1 MANTMRDFRTP
12 WSGCQILEHQDV
24 LHWVLS
30 EHPSSEDLP
39 RTISYQCFHD
49 PDALQVQAGEPLRSD
64 IQAAREFEATQL
76 AAPSFQALITAWD
89 HLAQRL
95 PKQAGG
101 ENAAGVI
108 LNALKLVFALSH
120 TDSIQQGADDTSAP
134 ASARMLALALQLAD
148 LAAQVHTKHFMPSS
162 KLWYPACHV
171 KLNAAKRGRCHDHAS
186 CTVQIIC
193 ACTVAFII
201 FNISARRL
209 QSAVGS
215 PHSLPRDSWLCRDCH
230 WMLSPSQPGLWL
242 MLYTQGMSAS
252 SSLESASVPYVLCSS
267 RT

>member
-1 MANTMRDFRTP
+1 MCCVGRSLSNHHRRTF
-12 WSGCQILEHQDV
+12 LEQYRINV
-24 LHWVLS
+24 FI
-30 EHPSSEDLP
+30 P
-39 RTISYQCFHD
+39 
-49 PDALQVQAGEPLRSD
+49 PDALQVQAGEPLRPD
-64 IQAAREFEATQL
+64 IQAAREFESTQL

-162 KLWYPACHV
+162 QFCIL
-171 KLNAAKRGRCHDHAS
+171 LQKRGRCHAHAS

-193 ACTVAFII
+193 ACIVALIL
-201 FNISARRL
+201 FNIPAHCL
-209 QSAVGS
+209 QSALELC
-215 PHSLPRDSWLCRDCH
+215 HSLF
-230 WMLSPSQPGLWL
+230 
-242 MLYTQGMSAS
+242 
-252 SSLESASVPYVLCSS
+252 
-267 RT
+267 

>member
-1 MANTMRDFRTP
+1 M
-12 WSGCQILEHQDV
+12 

-162 KLWYPACHV
+162 NFGILLV
-171 KLNAAKRGRCHDHAS
+171 
-186 CTVQIIC
+186 
-193 ACTVAFII
+193 
-201 FNISARRL
+201 
-209 QSAVGS
+209 
-215 PHSLPRDSWLCRDCH
+215 
-230 WMLSPSQPGLWL
+230 M
-242 MLYTQGMSAS
+242 S
-252 SSLESASVPYVLCSS
+252 SSMRQKEVDAMTMPAALY
-267 RT
+267 R